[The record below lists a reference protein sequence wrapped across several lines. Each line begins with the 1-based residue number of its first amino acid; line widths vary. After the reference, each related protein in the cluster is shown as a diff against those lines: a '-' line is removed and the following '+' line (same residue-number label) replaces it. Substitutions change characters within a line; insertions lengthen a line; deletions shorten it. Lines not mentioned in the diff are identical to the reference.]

1 MRVYRDINNLPQFN
15 NSVITIGSFD
25 GIHHGHQEI
34 FQRLKDQAK
43 MCNGETVVITFHPHP
58 RQIVY
63 PKDKSLQLLTS
74 IEEKINVLRNLGI
87 DNLVIVPFTI
97 EFSQQSADEYIFK
110 FLHGQFKPKYIVI
123 GYDHKFGLNRQG
135 DIHYLKAHQ
144 KELGFDVIEISAQ
157 QKEDIVIS
165 STKIRNALL
174 DGKVSLA
181 NRLLQHNYTL
191 GGVVATG
198 QNIGTKIGYPTA
210 NILVTERHKL
220 IPKNGIYAVKVN
232 LEMGTYG
239 GMLYIGNRPT
249 VDDDDH
255 ISIEVNI
262 FDFYFNIYGEK
273 IEVELIDW
281 IRGDQKFDG
290 LEELKAKL
298 ADDKIDSLA
307 ILKKHT
313 DLSIQNHT

>member
-1 MRVYRDINNLPQFN
+1 MKVFRDINNLPEFT

-34 FQRLKDQAK
+34 
-43 MCNGETVVITFHPHP
+43 
-58 RQIVY
+58 VY

-74 IEEKINVLRNLGI
+74 IEEKIKVLDSLGI

-110 FLHGQFKPKYIVI
+110 FLHEKFSPRYIVI

-135 DIHYLKAHQ
+135 DINYLRAHSE
-144 KELGFDVIEISAQ
+144 KLRFEVIEISAQ

-165 STKIRNALL
+165 STKIRNALKE
-174 DGKVSLA
+174 GKVALA
-181 NRLLQHNYTL
+181 NRFLQHNYTL
-191 GGVVATG
+191 GGVVSTG

-232 LEMGTYG
+232 LEMGSYG

-249 VDDDDH
+249 VDDDGH

-281 IRGDQKFDG
+281 IRGDQKFENLDG
-290 LEELKAKL
+290 LKARL
-298 ADDKIDSLA
+298 AVDKIESID
-307 ILKKHT
+307 ILKNKP
-313 DLSIQNHT
+313 DLSIPNLT